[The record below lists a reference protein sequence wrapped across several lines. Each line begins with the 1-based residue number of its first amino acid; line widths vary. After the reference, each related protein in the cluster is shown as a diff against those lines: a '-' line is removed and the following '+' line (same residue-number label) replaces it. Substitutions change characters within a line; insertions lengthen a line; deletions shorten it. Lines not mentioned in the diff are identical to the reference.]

1 MAVRAPKRP
10 WDFDGF
16 FGRPRRRFN
25 PLPIPWRWRYE
36 ALVGLG
42 VAAGLHGLAAAIGT
56 VAAVGVATAATVG
69 CVVWPPAR
77 RFLGGRIRS
86 VVVAHRLRVGMVEAS
101 ILSWRGRLPMIL
113 RASPTPRGVR
123 VVLWCPAG
131 VDVKAFNAGR
141 ELLAAACWAADVYVD
156 RHRRW
161 AQLVVVIVEAG

>member
-1 MAVRAPKRP
+1 MRPNKRP

-36 ALVGLG
+36 ALACIGLAIG
-42 VAAGLHGLAAAIGT
+42 IHGLAGATGVFPALGVVAAGTAVSIG
-56 VAAVGVATAATVG
+56 
-69 CVVWPPAR
+69 WPPAR
-77 RFLGGRIRS
+77 RFLSERIRC

-113 RASPTPRGVR
+113 RVSPTPRGVR

-131 VDVKAFNAGR
+131 VDVAAFHAGTGM
-141 ELLAAACWAADVYVD
+141 LAAACWASEVYVD

-161 AQLVVVIVEAG
+161 AQLVVVIVETA